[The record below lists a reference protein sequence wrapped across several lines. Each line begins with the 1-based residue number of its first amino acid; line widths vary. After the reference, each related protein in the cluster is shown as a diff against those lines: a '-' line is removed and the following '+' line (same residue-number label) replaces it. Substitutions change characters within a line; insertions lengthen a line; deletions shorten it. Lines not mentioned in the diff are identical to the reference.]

1 MGFYHGRNAAPV
13 SLPAPIVP
21 ILIPGTFL
29 LLVSCSVPTGLSAF
43 PLLLQSTLRK
53 VVICKGWV
61 RWDCVVLSCKLDCVN
76 SLV

>member
-1 MGFYHGRNAAPV
+1 MGFCRGRNAA
-13 SLPAPIVP
+13 SLFAPIAS

-53 VVICKGWV
+53 AVMCKGWV
-61 RWDCVVLSCKLDCVN
+61 RWDCIVLSCKLDCVN
-76 SLV
+76 YLV